1 VSDPADSGDGRDLAP
16 ADRLAALSEADFY
29 ALLGDLA
36 AARWGESEG
45 WTVDLSPPSPRS
57 GIDVVLEGDGE
68 RRLLHVR
75 QYPQSRAVGAPDV
88 REVAALRDPR
98 NLDRVALAT
107 TSSFSG
113 AAREAARERS
123 VRLVGPGELVEWAES
138 AGVELPRPSPGSGTD
153 VDSDSDP
160 HSDSRRAAGRERARG
175 RERGRERGDDPA
187 DASVPERAA
196 GRYAGYWPAALG
208 ERALEVVGALD
219 DLGDFDY
226 EVRHADAS
234 TELRCRAG
242 ERVPVRVRFTETS
255 FLVFVAAEGRPEPV
269 VRLTAYRERQPPV
282 SDLLAE
288 LRPAVERALDG

>member
-1 VSDPADSGDGRDLAP
+1 MSDPADPGDGRKLTP

-29 ALLGDLA
+29 ALLEDLA
-36 AARWGESEG
+36 TARWGESEE
-45 WTVDLSPPSPRS
+45 WTVELSPPSPRS

-75 QYPQSRAVGAPDV
+75 QYPQSSAVGAPDV

-113 AAREAARERS
+113 AAREVARERS

-138 AGVELPRPSPGSGTD
+138 AGVELPGPSSGLD
-153 VDSDSDP
+153 FDSDS
-160 HSDSRRAAGRERARG
+160 REAADRDRPRERELD
-175 RERGRERGDDPA
+175 REPGSDPEG
-187 DASVPERAA
+187 ASVPERAA

-226 EVRHADAS
+226 EVHHADAS

-242 ERVPVRVRFTETS
+242 EQVPVRVRFTETS

-269 VRLTAYRERQPPV
+269 VRLTAYRERQPPLA
-282 SDLLAE
+282 DLLAE